1 MRQSTEIRPR
11 ISNSPFS
18 PNHATRRVF
27 LSSLYLSFDAPTR
40 ASKFSIKMRPPCNA
54 TTHAE
59 QAFVTFYIHRFCSR
73 SKHEESDLVS
83 LRYPLKAIRVVVN
96 PWRGGEDLRGAT
108 NELKFDSRAFDDRS
122 IGLDDRIIISWYVW
136 DKKSVNVS
144 KLMQFIVFSSN

>member
-18 PNHATRRVF
+18 PNHAIRRVF
-27 LSSLYLSFDAPTR
+27 LSSPPPYLSFKAPTR

-108 NELKFDSRAFDDRS
+108 NEPKFDSRYRARSMIDRS
-122 IGLDDRIIISWYVW
+122 DWT
-136 DKKSVNVS
+136 
-144 KLMQFIVFSSN
+144 IVLS